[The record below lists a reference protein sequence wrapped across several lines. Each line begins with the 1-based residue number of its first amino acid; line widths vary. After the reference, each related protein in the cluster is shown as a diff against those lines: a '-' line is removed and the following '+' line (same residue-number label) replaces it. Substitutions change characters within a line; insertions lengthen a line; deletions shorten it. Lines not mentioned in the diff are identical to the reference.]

1 MRARIVSVCL
11 LFLLAVAV
19 SWGSSYVRAAPVTIF
34 PTPTTGYTTTFTGSS
49 VSASPITGYPGWYYW
64 GGGNATVGITS
75 TYPRNGTGSFY
86 LQGVDG
92 SSQGGVG
99 YGTGG
104 VLGKLADFVGASYDW
119 YRDSKSTNPN
129 TQAPAL
135 ALIVDFDGNLTT
147 TTDSGKYLV
156 YEPVYN
162 GKSVVPTNV
171 WQVEGITPSSNV
183 WSSYDPPANYYNS
196 SLSSYVSKY
205 PNAVV
210 LGFTAYFGSGWNGQF
225 YGAVDNLSWQFNNQS
240 VAGPFNFEVEVP
252 EPASL
257 AAFGAAMLGL
267 AAIRYR
273 RRRTCT

>member
-19 SWGSSYVRAAPVTIF
+19 SWGSSTVRAAPVTIF

-49 VSASPITGYPGWYYW
+49 VSVSPITGYPGWYYW
-64 GGGNATVGITS
+64 GRGNATVGITS

-99 YGTGG
+99 YGTVG

-129 TQAPAL
+129 TQAPAF
-135 ALIVDFDGNLTT
+135 ALIVDFDGNLSTKN
-147 TTDSGKYLV
+147 DQGKYLT
-156 YEPVYN
+156 YEPIYN
-162 GKSVVPTNV
+162 GKSPSVPADAWQTENISKTSIFWSGFVSSSVFQPLDSYWLTN
-171 WQVEGITPSSNV
+171 
-183 WSSYDPPANYYNS
+183 
-196 SLSSYVSKY
+196 Y

-273 RRRTCT
+273 RRKTCT